1 MFKRSSKSTK
11 ETANIIKEQY
21 KQIQKLYNNKVK
33 DLTENIKKLGEECQ
47 LLQNRKNFQ
56 IEGYINEI
64 MLMRK
69 RIKSYQD
76 FAIKMNQYSKQQID
90 FKRRDDN
97 QKPNENTQ
105 NNMNIQNNDYNNF
118 EGNRSNYDESQG
130 IYKNTDEINEGNR
143 SGNFN
148 NNFNDG
154 EEGEE
159 DYGNQIN
166 QQHQEMIP
174 E

>member
-1 MFKRSSKSTK
+1 MTTCLRGQVRAQE

-33 DLTENIKKLGEECQ
+33 DLTENIKKLGEECE

-64 MLMRK
+64 ILMRK

-76 FAIKMNQYSKQQID
+76 FAIKMNEYSKQQFD
-90 FKRRDDN
+90 FKRREDN
-97 QKPNENTQ
+97 QKPNQ
-105 NNMNIQNNDYNNF
+105 NINIQNNEHQNY
-118 EGNRSNYDESQG
+118 EGNRSNYDYNGE
-130 IYKNTDEINEGNR
+130 EMEGNNR

-148 NNFNDG
+148 NNFEGDEEQNHISDG
-154 EEGEE
+154 NEEMFFL
-159 DYGNQIN
+159 NLIKIKN
-166 QQHQEMIP
+166 KFHQ
-174 E
+174 

>member
-1 MFKRSSKSTK
+1 MNLIKKQTREMTTCLRGQVRAQE

-33 DLTENIKKLGEECQ
+33 DLTENIKKLGEECE

-64 MLMRK
+64 ILMRK

-76 FAIKMNQYSKQQID
+76 FAIKMNEYSKQQFD
-90 FKRRDDN
+90 FKRREDN
-97 QKPNENTQ
+97 QKPNQ
-105 NNMNIQNNDYNNF
+105 NINIQNNDHQNY
-118 EGNRSNYDESQG
+118 EGN
-130 IYKNTDEINEGNR
+130 NR

-148 NNFNDG
+148 NNF
-154 EEGEE
+154 EGEE
-159 DYGNQIN
+159 EQNHISDGNE
-166 QQHQEMIP
+166 EMMA